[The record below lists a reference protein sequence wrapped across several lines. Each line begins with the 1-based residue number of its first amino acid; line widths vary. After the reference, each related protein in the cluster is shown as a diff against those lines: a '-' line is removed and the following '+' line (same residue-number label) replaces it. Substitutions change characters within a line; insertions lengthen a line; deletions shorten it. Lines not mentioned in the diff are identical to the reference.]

1 MSVAPIL
8 TIVRNFH
15 ASAGCAECPLDSHS
29 LSLWIKDSAA
39 KYEVTSRAP
48 KIDFSVTLPLM
59 YEANFSEQNN
69 KCFLEKL
76 RDWVCILVTCVIMA
90 RPSEVC
96 EYCPTVESVEIPTQ
110 RKDWCDDNMP
120 KWIKLGLP
128 HWKGKKNLALWKFY
142 LHRNMVDVRFC
153 PVSHLM
159 LWLNASEIKRGPLF
173 PKIRNGHILVAFR
186 IKSVTIDQRTM
197 NQWVCEK
204 NDSQVHMSYDEF
216 ASTTKHLFNLIAE
229 LYQMPEYMSV
239 TPYSYRRSACVW
251 GARSGAREFEIRF
264 AGRWDGSSRHFSAYM
279 EEGFNLYNL
288 SLNANEL
295 DPLRKLWVWKAC
307 NFGET
312 VDSVVNSK
320 KVYDN

>member
-1 MSVAPIL
+1 MLSWPGLVRFVS
-8 TIVRNFH
+8 IVRVWN
-15 ASAGCAECPLDSHS
+15 PL
-29 LSLWIKDSAA
+29 
-39 KYEVTSRAP
+39 KYLLNV
-48 KIDFSVTLPLM
+48 KIGV
-59 YEANFSEQNN
+59 
-69 KCFLEKL
+69 
-76 RDWVCILVTCVIMA
+76 
-90 RPSEVC
+90 
-96 EYCPTVESVEIPTQ
+96 
-110 RKDWCDDNMP
+110 WCDDNMP

-229 LYQMPEYMSV
+229 LYLSV
-239 TPYSYRRSACVW
+239 
-251 GARSGAREFEIRF
+251 
-264 AGRWDGSSRHFSAYM
+264 
-279 EEGFNLYNL
+279 
-288 SLNANEL
+288 
-295 DPLRKLWVWKAC
+295 
-307 NFGET
+307 
-312 VDSVVNSK
+312 
-320 KVYDN
+320 